1 MAAFFVVG
9 NKRVNL
15 AYSYRNA
22 VIGRSFAAIADS
34 DPTVSHAITKAKV
47 VATANCNIDKSMR
60 YTKLF
65 RLSCIMKYA
74 AGQAMILAINTCFE
88 NSLLIKI
95 TISNTDAPNTLRM
108 PISLVRRCVVK
119 YSPPIQSNRQRSKP
133 YSRNTI
139 GKNGGPSR
147 T

>member
-1 MAAFFVVG
+1 MKIKHAAMAALFVVG

-34 DPTVSHAITKAKV
+34 EPTVIHAITKAKV
-47 VATANCNIDKSMR
+47 VATANGNIDKSMR

-65 RLSCIMKYA
+65 SHSCIMKYA

-108 PISLVRRCVVK
+108 PIS
-119 YSPPIQSNRQRSKP
+119 
-133 YSRNTI
+133 
-139 GKNGGPSR
+139 
-147 T
+147 